1 MPYVKDSSSS
11 GASDSEFTPQVLYN
25 GQRVVNDWE
34 YAGGDGATRNEPPL
48 SEQLE
53 PIAVI
58 GMGCRLPG
66 DVTSP
71 ADFWKMMLNRET
83 GQTPKVPPSRFNVD
97 AHFHE
102 NNDRPGSFGVLG
114 GYFLNETLQEFDP
127 SFFGLTP
134 VEAMWM
140 DPQQRKL
147 LEVVYEAFESAGVT
161 LQQVSGSDTACFMA
175 TFTSDFQ
182 QMSFKEH
189 SFRHNIAAT
198 GVDPG
203 IISNRISHVF
213 NLQGP
218 SIVVNTACSSS
229 VYAIHNACNAL
240 RTKEC
245 SAAVVGGVNL
255 ILTVDQ
261 HMNTAKLGVLSPT
274 STCHTFN
281 EYANGYG
288 RAEGVGAVYL
298 KRLSDA
304 VRDGNPIR
312 GVIRSSATNNN
323 GKVSGVGITHP
334 SYAGQCAVIQHAY
347 QRGGPL
353 DPALTGYFECHGTGT
368 AIGDPLEVHAVADSM
383 NDWRSEHDEPLMIG
397 AVKTNIGHSEAASGL
412 SAVIKAILAVE
423 RGLIPPTRGVTKP
436 NSKMDWKGW
445 KVKVPTKPM
454 PFPAHIPVRR
464 VSVNSFGYGGT
475 NAHIIIEAADSLLMA
490 PQQYRYIGH
499 HCTPRA
505 RITRRALERNRPFLL
520 LFSAHD
526 KPTLKRN
533 IEAHGSVVQ
542 QYNLLDLSHTLANC
556 RTRFPSRAFAVTTN
570 AQKEATFGSSLQQF
584 VFADKKKAEAL
595 AFVFTGQGAQWARMG
610 AELMTYYP
618 NFLQSIKRMDTVLEE
633 LEDAPEWTLEDTLL
647 EDAKTSRVNMAEF
660 SQPLCTA
667 VQIALVQLLRQWEI
681 TPSITCGHSS
691 GEIAAAY
698 AAGLISAA
706 EAIVLAYYRGKV
718 VRDIN
723 TNGSMLAVGLGA
735 EAVSRYI
742 KEYEGSVVVACHNSP
757 MSVTLSGN
765 TEALEA
771 IQERLTAANIFA
783 RIVKTG
789 GKAYHSYHMKPAA
802 SKYEALVRR
811 ARKAGYLDGPKLS
824 AKNVRMVSSVTSM
837 VLSDTTV
844 LDETYWSANLLS
856 PVLFTQAIHLI
867 CSSAE
872 FSHIDTLVE
881 VGPHSAL
888 AGPIHQT
895 KTEYGFEK
903 HQYLPSLIRNEHS
916 AISLLKLAG
925 ELLLRDYPFNVER
938 ATAIEEASPS
948 GKIFC
953 SKGSLIVD
961 LPPYQW
967 DKSKRFWAEGRE
979 SHEHRQA
986 RYMRHDILGSL
997 VPGCSLAEPSWRNF
1011 LRIRDLPWL
1020 KDHSLGGE
1028 AVFPAA
1034 GYFSMAME
1042 AITQISERAALT
1054 TSIKGYTLRDVS
1066 IKQALVTP
1074 DDDNGIE
1081 VMLNMRPSTHAP
1093 TEDQNLWWD
1102 FNVSSVAEGGHLKE
1116 HMAGSIAITTR
1127 RHGPSMRVVP
1137 NLPQRASGKSWNQAL
1152 NTVGFYYGP
1161 TFQDMENIRFDGKT
1175 YVATCDTRVKTTVEG
1190 MIGESRHVIHPASLD
1205 SCLQLLIVANW
1216 AGRSTMM
1223 TSGAVPI
1230 QVDEVTVW
1238 QPTAE
1243 QVHSEKA
1250 TAFSWISPRG
1260 VRAFNGHSELKAD
1273 DGELLM
1279 QIKNMRCMAYEAAV
1293 PQQTGEP
1300 AKPQPY
1306 GEMVW
1311 KLDVDSLH
1319 GKVDLDI
1326 ASFAELVYFKKPDSR
1341 ILISGEETVEAVLAK
1356 LPSASTVT
1364 AVAPTTELVDHMS
1377 TRFKGVKG
1385 LTLIKCDLSED
1396 LESQSI
1402 KEGSYDLL
1410 IAPNNL
1416 HGNIHIVQRLL
1427 APGGKAVLD
1436 VDGIHADRYAEL
1448 NIPSTCISLGNGST
1462 IVLPGKDTT
1471 PNDTSHAI
1479 GASSHTVHLVYRE
1492 KLSDA
1497 INGVRTLLEDRRCHT
1512 IASSIVDYVDAGGI
1526 VLMLADLEGP
1536 LLQTITEQEFHGL
1549 QRITNT
1555 AKNLLWIT
1563 AGGLLA
1569 GKNAESAMASGLIR
1583 SLTSEQV
1590 SLNAKL
1596 IDFDMETTSKD
1607 DIFRILGQKVMGQ
1620 IHSPRSIDNE
1630 YRVSRGEIFISRLVP
1645 SDIINK
1651 TYSLDEMKPR
1661 STIFDPQLP
1670 IVGKLQSGRIDFE
1683 MDSRT
1688 EDPLD
1693 SELVEVRVLS
1703 TGLNKEDAVIISG
1716 TDFPTEFSHEIG
1728 GTVTRAGA
1736 ATSGFNAGD
1745 KVVGFSFD
1753 KLATVQRVHQ
1763 SLLQKLDP
1771 GESLPEMTGL
1781 PMAYGAALY
1790 GLQTLAHLQA
1800 GEVVLVLAGTGL
1812 AGAAAVHI
1820 TQAAGG
1826 YPYVIADGP
1835 AQADYVR
1842 YHFKLDT
1849 NQVLVGSEVSRLRQ
1863 ENGDYKADIIFSSGW
1878 VASSVAREAWRHIAP
1893 FGRFINC
1900 GRKDVLSRSTL
1911 DTVPL
1916 HRGAQYLSYDLL
1928 ELHEHKPQAMAQLL
1942 AETINLY
1949 RQGSISAPLPLCQKN
1964 IADLNEAIASFSDG
1978 IEAGKTIIMHET
1990 SERTVNLLPPRPRLK
2005 LRADATYFLVGC
2017 LGGLG
2022 RSLTS
2027 WMMKKGARNFAFL
2040 SRSGADSRQAS
2051 LLVDEL
2057 KDAGATVQVFR
2068 GDAGVKEEVEAALR
2082 GIPED
2087 RPVRGAIN
2095 AAMVLKDGLFH
2106 NMPYESWTTSIHPKV
2121 SGTRNLHQVLQDM
2134 PLDFFVTTSSVSGI
2148 LGTPGQSNYAAANS
2162 YLDSLARHRCT
2173 LQKSSVSIILPMI
2186 LGIGVVAENVELEDS
2201 LKQKG
2206 MYGID
2211 EDAVL
2216 DAFEI
2221 AIIEQGRG
2229 GLSDHLVVGLDPAE
2243 LVKAAQEAGDDVE
2256 PFWISD
2262 ARFSHTIHA
2271 MKSRSNDA
2279 SAGGSQ
2285 SILASLQNL
2294 SAREAVDA
2302 VRQHFVAKLARMLML
2317 NPEDFEEEGR
2327 SVASYGIDS
2336 MIGAELRNWIFKEL
2350 ALDISFQQ
2358 LLGPTL
2364 TISKFSEQVCA
2375 KHGMDVV

>member
-1 MPYVKDSSSS
+1 MWMRQYFKERKSSS
-11 GASDSEFTPQVLYN
+11 EVRYN
-25 GQRVVNDWE
+25 GQRLVNDWE
-34 YAGGDGATRNEPPL
+34 YAGDGEAARNEPPL

-71 ADFWKMMLNRET
+71 ADFWKMMLNQET
-83 GQTPKVPPSRFNVD
+83 GQTPKVPPSRFNID

-127 SFFGLTP
+127 SFFALTP

-147 LEVVYEAFESAGVT
+147 LEVVYETFESAGVS
-161 LQQVSGSDTACFMA
+161 LQEVSGSDTACFIA

-189 SFRHNIAAT
+189 SFRHSLAAT

-261 HMNTAKLGVLSPT
+261 HMNTAKLGVLPPT

-281 EYANGYG
+281 EYASGYG

-304 VRDGNPIR
+304 IRDENPIR

-323 GKVSGVGITHP
+323 GKVPGVGITHP
-334 SYAGQCAVIQHAY
+334 SYAGQCAVIRHAY

-353 DPALTGYFECHGTGT
+353 DPALTGYGTGT
-368 AIGDPLEVHAVADSM
+368 AIGDPLEVRAVADSM
-383 NDWRSEHDEPLMIG
+383 NGWRPEDAEPLMVG

-423 RGLIPPTRGVTKP
+423 RGIIPPTRGVTKLNP
-436 NSKMDWKGW
+436 KIDWKGW
-445 KVKVPTKPM
+445 KVKVPTEPT

-475 NAHIIIEAADSLLMA
+475 NAHIIVEAADSLLTA
-490 PQQYRYIGH
+490 PQRYRYNAPH
-499 HCTPRA
+499 RRPRA
-505 RITRRALERNRPFLL
+505 RITRRALERNRLFLL

-533 IEAHGSVVQ
+533 IEAHGVVVKE
-542 QYNLLDLSHTLANC
+542 YNLLDLSYTLANC
-556 RTRFPSRAFAVTTN
+556 RTRFLSRAFAVATN
-570 AQKEATFGSSLQQF
+570 VQKEVIFGDDLQQF
-584 VFADKKKAEAL
+584 AFADKKKTEAL
-595 AFVFTGQGAQWARMG
+595 GFVFTGQGAQWARMG
-610 AELMTYYP
+610 AELMTYNP
-618 NFLQSIKRMDTVLEE
+618 SFLQSIKQMDTVLEE

-647 EDAKTSRVNMAEF
+647 EDAKTSRVNEAEF

-667 VQIALVQLLRQWEI
+667 VQVALVQLLRLWNI
-681 TPSITCGHSS
+681 TPSVTCGHSS
-691 GEIAAAY
+691 GEIAAGY
-698 AAGLISAA
+698 AAGLISPA

-723 TNGSMLAVGLGA
+723 TNGAMLAVGLGA
-735 EAVSRYI
+735 EAVSPYI
-742 KEYEGSVVVACHNSP
+742 EEHNGSVVVACHNSP
-757 MSVTLSGN
+757 AGVTLSGN
-765 TEALEA
+765 AQALEA
-771 IQERLTAANIFA
+771 IQEKLTAANVFA

-789 GKAYHSYHMKPAA
+789 GKAYHSHHMKPAA
-802 SKYEALVRR
+802 TRYEALVRR
-811 ARKAGYLDGPKLS
+811 ARKAGNLNGPKLP
-824 AKNVRMVSSVTSM
+824 ADNVRMVSSVTNT

-856 PVLFTQAIHLI
+856 PVLFAQAIHI
-867 CSSAE
+867 VGSSAE
-872 FSHIDTLVE
+872 FSHVDTLIE

-888 AGPIHQT
+888 AGPISQT
-895 KTEYGFEK
+895 KTEYSLK
-903 HQYLPSLIRNEHS
+903 KLQYLPTLVRNEHS
-916 AISLLKLAG
+916 AASLLKLAG
-925 ELLLRDYPFNVER
+925 ELFLRNYSFNFER
-938 ATAIEEASPS
+938 ATAIEETSPS
-948 GKIFC
+948 GKVFC

-979 SHEHRQA
+979 SREHRQA
-986 RYMRHDILGSL
+986 IYTRHDILGSL

-1042 AITQISERAALT
+1042 AITQITERAAP
-1054 TSIKGYTLRDVS
+1054 SMEIEGYMLRDVS

-1074 DDDNGIE
+1074 DDDTGIE
-1081 VMLNMRPSTHAP
+1081 VMFNMRPSTYAT
-1093 TEDQNLWWD
+1093 TEGQSPWWD
-1102 FNVSSVAEGGHLKE
+1102 FNVSSVAEGGHVKE

-1127 RHGPSMRVVP
+1127 RHGPSIRVVP
-1137 NLPQRASGKSWNQAL
+1137 NLRQHASGKSWNQAL
-1152 NTVGFYYGP
+1152 NAVGFHYGP

-1175 YVATCDTRVKTTVEG
+1175 YAATCDTRIKTTVEG
-1190 MIGESRHVIHPASLD
+1190 MIGESRHVIHPATVD

-1216 AGRSTMM
+1216 AGRSTTM

-1230 QVDEVTVW
+1230 QVDEVTIW
-1238 QPTAE
+1238 TPTTA
-1243 QVHSEKA
+1243 QVDDGAA

-1260 VRAFNGHSELKAD
+1260 VRAFNGHSELKAN

-1279 QIKNMRCMAYEAAV
+1279 QIRNMRCMAYEAAV
-1293 PQQTGEP
+1293 PQQAGEP

-1306 GEMVW
+1306 GEMAW
-1311 KLDVDSLH
+1311 KLDVDTLR
-1319 GKVDLDI
+1319 GQVNLDI
-1326 ASFAELVYFKKPDSR
+1326 ASFAELVYFKKPESK
-1341 ILISGEETVEAVLAK
+1341 ILIFGAEAVEAVLAK
-1356 LPSASTVT
+1356 LPSGRTVT
-1364 AVAPTTELVDHMS
+1364 VAVPTTELVDDLA
-1377 TRFKGVKG
+1377 TRFEGVEDITIQK
-1385 LTLIKCDLSED
+1385 LDLSED
-1396 LESQSI
+1396 LESQLI

-1410 IAPNNL
+1410 IAPTSSRDNL
-1416 HGNIHIVQRLL
+1416 PRVRKLM
-1427 APGGKAVLD
+1427 APGGKAIIE
-1436 VDGIHADRYAEL
+1436 VDGIPADRYAEL
-1448 NIPSTCISLGNGST
+1448 GMASTPVSLGNGST
-1462 IVLPGKDTT
+1462 IVLTGKDLT
-1471 PNDTSHAI
+1471 PNGMSHANGI
-1479 GASSHTVHLVYRE
+1479 PSHTVHLVYRQKPPE
-1492 KLSDA
+1492 IMDGIRS
-1497 INGVRTLLEDRRCHT
+1497 TLEDRGYHT
-1512 IASSIVDYVDAGGI
+1512 IASSIVDYADAGGI
-1526 VLMLADLEGP
+1526 VLMLADFEES

-1555 AKNLLWIT
+1555 VKNILWIT
-1563 AGGLLA
+1563 AGGLLV
-1569 GKNAESAMASGLIR
+1569 GKSAESAMASGLIR

-1590 SLNAKL
+1590 SLNATL
-1596 IDFDMETTSKD
+1596 IDFDMETTSNED
-1607 DIFRILGQKVMGQ
+1607 LFRIVEQKATEQINGSQSVDKEYCVTRGQ
-1620 IHSPRSIDNE
+1620 
-1630 YRVSRGEIFISRLVP
+1630 IFISRLV
-1645 SDIINK
+1645 SSEFINN
-1651 TYSLDEMKPR
+1651 TYSTDETKPR
-1661 STIFDPQLP
+1661 PTIFDPQLP
-1670 IVGKLQSGRIDFE
+1670 IVGKLQSGRIHFE
-1683 MDSRT
+1683 IDSRVD
-1688 EDPLD
+1688 DPLN

-1703 TGLNKEDAVIISG
+1703 TGLNKEDVVVASG

-1728 GTVTRAGA
+1728 GTVIRAGTA
-1736 ATSGFNAGD
+1736 ASGFTAGD
-1745 KVVGFSFD
+1745 RIVGFSFD
-1753 KLATVQRVHQ
+1753 KFATVQRVHQ
-1763 SLLQKLDP
+1763 SLLQKVEP
-1771 GESLPEMTGL
+1771 GESLPEMTSL
-1781 PMAYGAALY
+1781 PMAYGTALY
-1790 GLQTLAHLQA
+1790 GLQTLAHLQP
-1800 GEVVLVLAGTGL
+1800 GEVVLILPGAGL
-1812 AGAAAVHI
+1812 AGAAAVRI

-1826 YPYVIADGP
+1826 YPYVIADGL
-1835 AQADYVR
+1835 AHADYIR
-1842 YHFKLDT
+1842 SHFKLDAD
-1849 NQVLVGSEVSRLRQ
+1849 QVLVGSEISRLRDV
-1863 ENGDYKADIIFSSGW
+1863 NGDYKADIIFSSGW
-1878 VASSVAREAWRHIAP
+1878 VAASVAREAWRYIAP

-1900 GRKDVLSRSTL
+1900 GRKDVLSRSAL
-1911 DTVPL
+1911 DAVPL

-1928 ELHEHKPQAMAQLL
+1928 ELHEHKPQVMAQLL
-1942 AETINLY
+1942 AETISLY
-1949 RQGSISAPLPLCQKN
+1949 RQGSIVAPSPLRQKN
-1964 IADLNEAIASFSDG
+1964 IADLDEAMESFSDSF
-1978 IEAGKTIIMHET
+1978 EAGKTIIMHET
-1990 SERTVNLLPPRPRLK
+1990 SESTVSLLPPRPRLR

-2022 RSLTS
+2022 RSLTW

-2051 LLVDEL
+2051 LLVEEL
-2057 KDAGATVQVFR
+2057 KDAGAVVQVFQ
-2068 GDAGVKEEVEAALR
+2068 GDAGVKADVEAVLR

-2087 RPVRGAIN
+2087 RPVRGVIN

-2106 NMPYESWTTSIHPKV
+2106 NMPYENWTASIHPKV
-2121 SGTRNLHQVLQDM
+2121 IGTKNLHQVLQDI

-2148 LGTPGQSNYAAANS
+2148 LGTPGQSNYATANS
-2162 YLDSLARHRCT
+2162 YLDSLARHRHA
-2173 LQKSSVSIILPMI
+2173 LQKNSVSIILPMI

-2201 LKQKG
+2201 LKRKG

-2216 DAFEI
+2216 NAFEI
-2221 AIIEQGRG
+2221 AVIEQARG
-2229 GLSDHLVVGLDPAE
+2229 GISDHIVVGLDPTE
-2243 LVKAAQEAGDDVE
+2243 LAKAAQEAGGNIENFWASDV
-2256 PFWISD
+2256 
-2262 ARFSHTIHA
+2262 RFSHTVHA
-2271 MKSRSNDA
+2271 MKSRSNNA
-2279 SAGGSQ
+2279 SAVGSQ

-2294 SAREAVDA
+2294 SVREAFEA

-2317 NPEDFEEEGR
+2317 NPEEFGEEGR
-2327 SVASYGIDS
+2327 SVASYGIDR

-2358 LLGPTL
+2358 LLGRTL
-2364 TISKFSEQVCA
+2364 TVSKFVEQVCA
-2375 KHGMDVV
+2375 KHGMEVV

>member
-11 GASDSEFTPQVLYN
+11 GASDSESNPQVFSKD
-25 GQRVVNDWE
+25 QRVVNDWE
-34 YAGGDGATRNEPPL
+34 YVGGGNEPPL

-53 PIAVI
+53 PIAVV

-71 ADFWKMMLNRET
+71 ADFWKLMLNQGT
-83 GQTPKVPPSRFNVD
+83 GQTPKVPPSRFNID

-127 SFFGLTP
+127 SFFGVTP

-161 LQQVSGSDTACFMA
+161 LQQVSGSDTACFIA

-189 SFRHNIAAT
+189 SFRHSLAAT

-203 IISNRISHVF
+203 IISNRISHIF

-304 VRDGNPIR
+304 IRDGNPIR

-323 GKVSGVGITHP
+323 GKVPGVGITHP
-334 SYAGQCAVIQHAY
+334 SYAGQCAVIRHAY

-383 NDWRSEHDEPLMIG
+383 NGWRPEDAEPLMIG

-423 RGLIPPTRGVTKP
+423 RGIIPPTRGVTQP
-436 NSKMDWKGW
+436 NPKIDWKGW
-445 KVKVPTKPM
+445 KVTVPTEPTA
-454 PFPAHIPVRR
+454 FPPHLPVRR

-475 NAHIIIEAADSLLMA
+475 NAHIIVEGADSLLTL
-490 PQQYRYIGH
+490 PQQYRYTAPHGG
-499 HCTPRA
+499 PRA
-505 RITRRALERNRPFLL
+505 RITRKALERNRPFLL
-520 LFSAHD
+520 PFSAHD

-533 IEAHGSVVQ
+533 IEAHGAVIQ
-542 QYNLLDLSHTLANC
+542 QYNLLDLSYTLANG

-570 AQKEATFGSSLQQF
+570 AQKEATFGNGLQQF
-584 VFADKKKAEAL
+584 VFADKKKAQGL
-595 AFVFTGQGAQWARMG
+595 GFVFTGQGAQWARMG
-610 AELMTYYP
+610 AELMAYYP
-618 NFLQSIKRMDTVLEE
+618 SFLQSIRRMDTILEE
-633 LEDAPEWTLEDTLL
+633 LEDAPEWTLEDSLL

-667 VQIALVQLLRQWEI
+667 VQIALVQLLWLWDI
-681 TPSITCGHSS
+681 TPSVTCGHSS

-718 VRDIN
+718 VREIN
-723 TNGSMLAVGLGA
+723 TDGAMLAVGLGA
-735 EAVSRYI
+735 DAVGPYI
-742 KEYEGSVVVACHNSP
+742 EDYNGSVVVACHNSP
-757 MSVTLSGN
+757 ASVTLSGN
-765 TEALEA
+765 AKALEA
-771 IQERLTAANIFA
+771 IQEKLSGANIFA

-789 GKAYHSYHMKPAA
+789 GKAYHSHHMKPAA
-802 SKYEALVRR
+802 GEYEALVRR
-811 ARKAGYLDGPKLS
+811 ARNAGQLDGPKLP
-824 AKNVRMVSSVTSM
+824 ADNVRMVSSVTGT
-837 VLSDTTV
+837 VLSDTAV

-856 PVLFTQAIHLI
+856 PVLFTQAIQI
-867 CSSAE
+867 IGSAAE
-872 FSHIDTLVE
+872 FAHIDTLIE

-888 AGPIHQT
+888 AGPIRQT
-895 KTEYGFEK
+895 KTEYNFERL
-903 HQYLPSLIRNEHS
+903 QYLPTLVRNEHS
-916 AISLLKLAG
+916 AACLLTLAG
-925 ELLLRDYPFNVER
+925 ELFLRDYSFNVER

-948 GKIFC
+948 GKISC

-979 SHEHRQA
+979 SREHRQA

-1042 AITQISERAALT
+1042 AITQIAEREGSSA
-1054 TSIKGYTLRDVS
+1054 SIEGYMLRDVS

-1074 DDDNGIE
+1074 DDDAGIE
-1081 VMLNMRPSTHAP
+1081 VMLSMRPSTHAAS
-1093 TEDQNLWWD
+1093 EDQSPWWD
-1102 FNVSSVAEGGHLKE
+1102 FSVSSVAEGGHVRE
-1116 HMAGSIAITTR
+1116 HMAGSIATTNR
-1127 RHGPSMRVVP
+1127 RHGPSTRVVP
-1137 NLPQRASGKSWNQAL
+1137 YLPQRASGKSWNQAL
-1152 NTVGFYYGP
+1152 NGVGFYYGP
-1161 TFQDMENIRFDGKT
+1161 TFQDMQNIRFDGKT
-1175 YVATCDTRVKTTVEG
+1175 YAATCDTRIKTTVEG
-1190 MIGESRHVIHPASLD
+1190 MIGESRHVIHPASVD

-1216 AGRSTMM
+1216 AGRSATM

-1230 QVDEVTVW
+1230 QVDEVTIW
-1238 QPTAE
+1238 KPTAE
-1243 QVHSEKA
+1243 QVEAGEA

-1260 VRAFNGHSELKAD
+1260 VRAFNGHSELKAN

-1293 PQQTGEP
+1293 PQQAGEP

-1306 GEMVW
+1306 GEMAW
-1311 KLDVDSLH
+1311 KLDVDSLR
-1319 GKVDLDI
+1319 GSVDLDV
-1326 ASFAELVYFKKPDSR
+1326 ASFAELVYFKNPESK

-1364 AVAPTTELVDHMS
+1364 AVAPTTELVDHLA
-1377 TRFKGVKG
+1377 TRFQGIEG
-1385 LTLIKCDLSED
+1385 LTIQKCDLSED
-1396 LESQSI
+1396 LESQSM

-1410 IAPNNL
+1410 LAPSGGNL
-1416 HGNIHIVQRLL
+1416 DIIRRLL
-1427 APGGKAVLD
+1427 APGGKAVID
-1436 VDGIHADRYAEL
+1436 SNHAEAGI
-1448 NIPSTCISLGNGST
+1448 PTCTLGNSST
-1462 IVLPGKDTT
+1462 IVLSGENET
-1471 PNDTSHAI
+1471 PDV
-1479 GASSHTVHLVYRE
+1479 SSHTVHLVYRA
-1492 KLSDA
+1492 KPSG
-1497 INGVRTLLEDRRCHT
+1497 IVNGLRSTLEDRGFHT
-1512 IASSIVDYVDAGGI
+1512 TASSIVDYADAGGI

-1536 LLQTITEQEFHGL
+1536 LLPTITEQEFHGL
-1549 QRITNT
+1549 QQITNT

-1569 GKNAESAMASGLIR
+1569 GKSAGSAMASGLIR

-1590 SLNAKL
+1590 SLNAMV
-1596 IDFDMETTSKD
+1596 IDFDMETTTHD
-1607 DIFRILGQKVMGQ
+1607 DLFRIVGQKVVQ
-1620 IHSPRSIDNE
+1620 LVQSSHSVDKE
-1630 YRVSRGEIFISRLVP
+1630 YCVSRGEIFISRLVA
-1645 SDIINK
+1645 SEVINDA
-1651 TYSLDEMKPR
+1651 YSGDETKSRP
-1661 STIFDPQLP
+1661 TIFDPQLP
-1670 IVGKLQSGRIDFE
+1670 IVGKLQSGRILFE
-1683 MDSRT
+1683 MDGRV
-1688 EDPLD
+1688 EDPLGPD
-1693 SELVEVRVLS
+1693 HVEVRVLS
-1703 TGLNKEDAVIISG
+1703 TGLNKEDAVIASG
-1716 TDFPTEFSHEIG
+1716 SDFPTELSHEIG
-1728 GTVTRAGA
+1728 GTVVRAGA
-1736 ATSGFNAGD
+1736 AASGFSAGD

-1753 KLATVQRVHQ
+1753 KFATVQRVHRN
-1763 SLLQKLDP
+1763 LLQKLHP
-1771 GESLPEMTGL
+1771 GESLSEMTSL

-1800 GEVVLVLAGTGL
+1800 GEVVLVLVGAGL
-1812 AGAAAVHI
+1812 AGAAAVRI
-1820 TQAAGG
+1820 TQALGG
-1826 YPYVIADGP
+1826 YPYVIANGP
-1835 AQADYVR
+1835 AQADYIR
-1842 YHFKLDT
+1842 SHFGLDAH
-1849 NQVLVGSEVSRLRQ
+1849 QVLVGSEISRLRDV
-1863 ENGDYKADIIFSSGW
+1863 NGDYKADIIFSSGW
-1878 VASSVAREAWRHIAP
+1878 VAASAAREAWRHIAP
-1893 FGRFINC
+1893 FGRFVNC
-1900 GRKDVLSRSTL
+1900 GRKDVLSRSSL

-1928 ELHEHKPQAMAQLL
+1928 ELHKYKPQVMAQLL
-1942 AETINLY
+1942 ADTVHLY
-1949 RQGSISAPLPLCQKN
+1949 RQGVISTPLPLRQKN
-1964 IADLNEAIASFSDG
+1964 IADLDDALGSFSDG
-1978 IEAGKTIIMHET
+1978 FEAGKTIILHET
-1990 SERTVNLLPPRPRLK
+1990 SEKTVNLLPPRPRLR

-2027 WMMKKGARNFAFL
+2027 WMMKRGARHFAFL
-2040 SRSGADSRQAS
+2040 SRSGADSTQAS
-2051 LLVDEL
+2051 ILVKEL
-2057 KDAGATVQVFR
+2057 EDAGVSVQVFR
-2068 GDAGVKEEVEAALR
+2068 GDAGVREDVEAALR

-2087 RPVRGAIN
+2087 RPVRGVIN
-2095 AAMVLKDGLFH
+2095 AAMVLRDGLFH
-2106 NMPYESWTTSIHPKV
+2106 NMPYKNWTTCIHPKV
-2121 SGTRNLHQVLQDM
+2121 TGTTTLHEALEDT

-2162 YLDSLARHRCT
+2162 YLDALARHRRT

-2186 LGIGVVAENVELEDS
+2186 LGIGVVAENAELEDS
-2201 LKQKG
+2201 LKRKG

-2211 EDAVL
+2211 EEGL
-2216 DAFEI
+2216 LNAFEV
-2221 AIIEQGRG
+2221 AIIEQGREG
-2229 GLSDHLVVGLDPAE
+2229 ISDHLVVGLDPAE
-2243 LVKAAQEAGDDVE
+2243 LVKVAQETGGDVE
-2256 PFWISD
+2256 RFWESD
-2262 ARFSHTIHA
+2262 VRFSHTVHA

-2279 SAGGSQ
+2279 AAGGGQ
-2285 SILASLQNL
+2285 SILAALRTL
-2294 SAREAVDA
+2294 SVDDAVDA
-2302 VRQHFVAKLARMLML
+2302 VRQHFIAKLARMLML

-2327 SVASYGIDS
+2327 SIASYGIDS

-2350 ALDISFQQ
+2350 GLDISFQQ

-2364 TISKFSEQVCA
+2364 TISKFAEQVCA
-2375 KHGMDVV
+2375 KQMEV

>member
-11 GASDSEFTPQVLYN
+11 GASDSESNSQVFSKD
-25 GQRVVNDWE
+25 QRVVKDWE
-34 YAGGDGATRNEPPL
+34 YAGGGKEAPL

-71 ADFWKMMLNRET
+71 NDFWNMMLNKGT
-83 GQTPKVPPSRFNVD
+83 GQTPKVPASRFNID
-97 AHFHE
+97 AHFHK

-161 LQQVSGSDTACFMA
+161 LQQVSGSDTACFIA

-189 SFRHNIAAT
+189 SFRHSLAAT

-245 SAAVVGGVNL
+245 SGAVVGGVNL

-304 VRDGNPIR
+304 IRDGNPVR

-323 GKVSGVGITHP
+323 GKVPGVGITHP
-334 SYAGQCAVIQHAY
+334 SYEGQCAVIRHAY

-353 DPALTGYFECHGTGT
+353 NPALTGYFECHGTGT
-368 AIGDPLEVHAVADSM
+368 AIGDPLEVRAVADSM
-383 NDWRSEHDEPLMIG
+383 NGWRSDHAEVLMIG

-412 SAVIKAILAVE
+412 SAVIKAILVVE
-423 RGLIPPTRGVTKP
+423 RGIIPPTRGVSQP
-436 NSKMDWKGW
+436 NPKIDWEGW
-445 KVKVPTKPM
+445 KVKVPTEPT
-454 PFPAHIPVRR
+454 PFPDHLPVRR

-475 NAHIIIEAADSLLMA
+475 NAHIIVEGADSLLTA
-490 PQQYRYIGH
+490 PQEYRYT
-499 HCTPRA
+499 TPHSRSRV

-520 LFSAHD
+520 PFSAHD

-533 IEAHGSVVQ
+533 IEAHGAVVQ
-542 QYNLLDLSHTLANC
+542 QYNLLDLSYTLANC
-556 RTRFPSRAFAVTTN
+556 RTRFPSRAFVVTTN
-570 AQKEATFGSSLQQF
+570 AQKEATFGDNLQQF
-584 VFADKKKAEAL
+584 VFANKNKAEAL

-618 NFLQSIKRMDTVLEE
+618 CFLQSIKRMDTVLEE
-633 LEDAPEWTLEDTLL
+633 LEDAPEWTLEDSLL
-647 EDAKTSRVNMAEF
+647 EDTKTSRVNMAEF

-667 VQIALVQLLRQWEI
+667 VQIALVQLLRLWDI
-681 TPSITCGHSS
+681 TPSVTCGHSS

-718 VRDIN
+718 VHDIN
-723 TNGSMLAVGLGA
+723 TNGAMLAVGLGA
-735 EAVSRYI
+735 ESVAPYI
-742 KEYEGSVVVACHNSP
+742 DNHNGSVVVACHNSP
-757 MSVTLSGN
+757 ASVTLSGDA
-765 TEALEA
+765 EALEA
-771 IQERLTAANIFA
+771 IREKLSGANIFA
-783 RIVKTG
+783 RMVKTG
-789 GKAYHSYHMKPAA
+789 GKAYHSPHMKPAA

-811 ARKAGYLDGPKLS
+811 ARTAGKLDGPKLP
-824 AKNVRMVSSVTSM
+824 ANHVRMVSSVTST
-837 VLSDTTV
+837 VLSETTA
-844 LDETYWSANLLS
+844 LDEAYWSANLLS
-856 PVLFTQAIHLI
+856 PVLFTQAIQTI
-867 CSSAE
+867 GSNSE
-872 FSHIDTLVE
+872 FAHIDMIIE

-888 AGPIHQT
+888 SGPIRQT
-895 KTEYGFEK
+895 KTEYNFERL
-903 HQYLPSLIRNEHS
+903 QYLPTLVRNENS
-916 AISLLKLAG
+916 AASLLKLVG
-925 ELLLRDYPFNVER
+925 ELYLRDYPFDIER

-967 DKSKRFWAEGRE
+967 DKSKKFWAEGRE
-979 SHEHRQA
+979 SQEHRQA
-986 RYMRHDILGSL
+986 RFMRHDILGSL
-997 VPGCSLAEPSWRNF
+997 VPGSSLVEPSWRNF

-1034 GYFSMAME
+1034 GYISMAME
-1042 AITQISERAALT
+1042 AMTQITERDALLA
-1054 TSIKGYTLRDVS
+1054 SIEGYVLRDVS

-1074 DDDNGIE
+1074 DDDTGIE
-1081 VMLNMRPSTHAP
+1081 VMLTMRPSTHAAA
-1093 TEDQNLWWD
+1093 EDQGAWWD
-1102 FNVSSVAEGGHLKE
+1102 FNISSVAEGGHVKE

-1152 NTVGFYYGP
+1152 NAAGFYYGP
-1161 TFQDMENIRFDGKT
+1161 TFQDMQNVRFDGKT
-1175 YVATCDTRVKTTVEG
+1175 YAATCDTRIKTTVDG
-1190 MIGESRHVIHPASLD
+1190 MIGESRHVIHPASVD

-1216 AGRSTMM
+1216 AGRSAMM

-1230 QVDEVTVW
+1230 QVDEVTIW
-1238 QPTAE
+1238 KPTAE
-1243 QVHSEKA
+1243 QVDIGEA

-1260 VRAFNGHSELKAD
+1260 VRAFNGHSELKSY

-1279 QIKNMRCMAYEAAV
+1279 QIRNMRCVAYEAAV
-1293 PQQTGEP
+1293 PQQAGEP

-1306 GEMVW
+1306 GEMAW

-1319 GKVDLDI
+1319 GTVDLDV
-1326 ASFAELVYFKKPDSR
+1326 ASFAELVYFKTPASR

-1356 LPSASTVT
+1356 LPSARTVT
-1364 AVAPTTELVDHMS
+1364 AVAPTAELVDHLI
-1377 TRFKGVKG
+1377 TKFDGVEG
-1385 LTLIKCDLSED
+1385 LTIEQCDLSED
-1396 LESQSI
+1396 LKSQSI

-1410 IAPNNL
+1410 LAPTVG
-1416 HGNIHIVQRLL
+1416 GNVETIRKVL
-1427 APGGKAVLD
+1427 APGGKAVID
-1436 VDGIHADRYAEL
+1436 IER
-1448 NIPSTCISLGNGST
+1448 IPVNGDISTTCISLGNGSI
-1462 IVLPGKDTT
+1462 IVLPCENEAPD
-1471 PNDTSHAI
+1471 DTSQRD
-1479 GASSHTVHLVYRE
+1479 GVSTHTVHLVYRE
-1492 KLSDA
+1492 KPAAMVHS
-1497 INGVRTLLEDRRCHT
+1497 IRSTLKDRGFHT
-1512 IASSIVDYVDAGGI
+1512 IASSLVDYTDAGGI
-1526 VLMLADLEGP
+1526 ILMLADFEGP
-1536 LLQTITEQEFHGL
+1536 FLQTITGPEFNCL
-1549 QRITNT
+1549 QQITNT
-1555 AKNLLWIT
+1555 AKAILWIT
-1563 AGGLLA
+1563 PGGLLQ
-1569 GKNAESAMASGLIR
+1569 GKSARCAMASGLIR
-1583 SLTSEQV
+1583 SLASEQV
-1590 SLNAKL
+1590 SLNAML
-1596 IDFDMETTSKD
+1596 IDFDMETTAHGDLLRVVGEKATQ
-1607 DIFRILGQKVMGQ
+1607 L
-1620 IHSPRSIDNE
+1620 IHRPQSVDNE
-1630 YRVSRGEIFISRLVP
+1630 YCVSGGEVFISRLVA
-1645 SDIINK
+1645 SETINNS
-1651 TYSLDEMKPR
+1651 YSANETQPR
-1661 STIFDPQLP
+1661 PTIFDPQLP
-1670 IVGKLQSGRIDFE
+1670 IVGKLQSGRIVFE
-1683 MDSRT
+1683 MDSRV
-1688 EDPLD
+1688 EDPLLSD
-1693 SELVEVRVLS
+1693 FVEVRVLA
-1703 TGLNKEDAVIISG
+1703 TGLNKEDAVIASG
-1716 TDFPTEFSHEIG
+1716 SDFPTELSHEIG
-1728 GTVTRAGA
+1728 GTVVRVGA
-1736 ATSGFNAGD
+1736 AATAFNTGD

-1753 KLATVQRVHQ
+1753 KFATMQRVHR
-1763 SLLQKLDP
+1763 SLLQKLNP
-1771 GESLPEMTGL
+1771 GESLPEMTSL
-1781 PMAYGAALY
+1781 PLAYGAALY

-1800 GEVVLVLAGTGL
+1800 GEVVLVLAGAGL
-1812 AGAAAVHI
+1812 AGAAAVRV
-1820 TQAAGG
+1820 TQAFGG
-1826 YPYVIADGP
+1826 YPYVIANTP
-1835 AQADYVR
+1835 VQADYIR
-1842 YHFKLDT
+1842 CHFGLDT
-1849 NQVLVGSEVSRLRQ
+1849 HHVLVGAEISKLRDV
-1863 ENGDYKADIIFSSGW
+1863 NGDYKADVIFSSGW
-1878 VASSVAREAWRHIAP
+1878 VAPSSAREAWRHIAP

-1900 GRKDVLSRSTL
+1900 GRKDVLARSTL

-1916 HRGAQYLSYDLL
+1916 RRGAQYLSYDLL
-1928 ELHEHKPQAMAQLL
+1928 ELHNYKPQVMAQLL
-1942 AETINLY
+1942 EDAVHLY
-1949 RQGSISAPLPLCQKN
+1949 RQGVIPVPLPLRQKN
-1964 IADLNEAIASFSDG
+1964 LSDLDEAIGLFSDSF
-1978 IEAGKTIIMHET
+1978 EAGKTIIMHET
-1990 SERTVNLLPPRPRLK
+1990 SEKTVNLLPPRPRLR

-2027 WMMKKGARNFAFL
+2027 WMMKRGARNFAFL

-2051 LLVDEL
+2051 ILVQEL
-2057 KDAGATVQVFR
+2057 ENAGVTVQVFR
-2068 GDAGVKEEVEAALR
+2068 GDAGVKEDVVAALR

-2087 RPVRGAIN
+2087 RPVRGVIN

-2106 NMPYESWTTSIHPKV
+2106 NMEYQNWTACIHPKV
-2121 SGTRNLHQVLQDM
+2121 NGTRMLHEALQDI

-2162 YLDSLARHRCT
+2162 YLDALARHRRR
-2173 LQKSSVSIILPMI
+2173 LQQNSVSIILPMI
-2186 LGIGVVAENVELEDS
+2186 LGIGVVAENAELEES
-2201 LKQKG
+2201 LKRKG

-2211 EDAVL
+2211 EEGL
-2216 DAFEI
+2216 LNAFEV

-2229 GLSDHLVVGLDPAE
+2229 GISDHLVVGLDPGE
-2243 LVKAAQEAGDDVE
+2243 LAKVVREAADDVQR
-2256 PFWISD
+2256 FWESN
-2262 ARFSHTIHA
+2262 ARFRHTVHA
-2271 MKSRSNDA
+2271 MKWQSNDA
-2279 SAGGSQ
+2279 AAGGGQ
-2285 SILASLQNL
+2285 SILASLQSL
-2294 SAREAVDA
+2294 SAHEAVGA
-2302 VRQHFVAKLARMLML
+2302 VRQHFITKLARMLML
-2317 NPEDFEEEGR
+2317 SPGDFEEDGR

-2336 MIGAELRNWIFKEL
+2336 MVGAELRNWIFKEL
-2350 ALDISFQQ
+2350 GLDISFQQ

-2364 TISKFSEQVCA
+2364 TISKFAGLVCV
-2375 KHGMDVV
+2375 KHGIKIA